1 LLISFSLFLIIGV
14 PIAFV
19 LGLTPLVALLYEGET
34 PLMLAAQRIFT
45 GMDNPVLMAI
55 PFFILAGNIMT
66 AGGLTRRLVTF
77 CKVLVGP
84 VRGGLAYINV
94 VISMIFAGITGAAVA
109 DTSAIGSILIPAM
122 EREGYDVEF
131 SSAVTATSSTI
142 GPVIP
147 PSIPFI
153 IYGVLGEVSI
163 AFLFLAGIIPGLLL
177 GLFQMG
183 IVAYYARNRNYPKG
197 SLPSAREALRAIFDA
212 ALVLMMPIIIL
223 GGILSGVFT
232 PTESACIAVFY
243 AFAISFF
250 VYRGMGLRDLPRI
263 IIDSGVTSALV
274 MLVIGTAS
282 IFSWVLASQEI
293 PQSICTAILKVTHN
307 RILIL
312 LFANDDPDRGGPAPF
327 RRHSRAQPGYRP
339 HDSPRGGMPIHRLCH
354 REDTARAD
362 LPGYPPFYLSV
373 HCSPRYRHLLA
384 VAHHVH
390 PEILR
395 LCASSPLSVS
405 QILKGETRSAIWFD
419 RVHSPVVFYS
429 APTRD
434 QMRIRHFTGLNEN

>member
-1 LLISFSLFLIIGV
+1 VLVLILLISFSLFLIIGV

-19 LGLTPLVALLYEGET
+19 LGLTPVVALLYAGET

-183 IVAYYARNRNYPKG
+183 IVAYYARKRNYPKG
-197 SLPSAREALRAIFDA
+197 SLPSAREALRAICDA
-212 ALVLMMPIIIL
+212 ALVLMMPVIIL

-250 VYRGMGLRDLPRI
+250 VYRGIALRELPRI
-263 IIDSGVTSALV
+263 IVDSGVTSALV

-282 IFSWVLASQEI
+282 IFSWVLASEEI
-293 PQSICTAILKVTHN
+293 PQSICATILNVTHN
-307 RILIL
+307 RVLIL
-312 LFANDDPDRGGPAPF
+312 LFVNIVLLIVGTFMETTASLIILIPVLLPLMTRIGVDPLHFGVILVLNLVIGLTTPPVGVCLFIACGIGKISLERI
-327 RRHSRAQPGYRP
+327 SRAILPFILASIAVLVIATYWQWLIMFIPKYFGY
-339 HDSPRGGMPIHRLCH
+339 MPSL
-354 REDTARAD
+354 
-362 LPGYPPFYLSV
+362 
-373 HCSPRYRHLLA
+373 
-384 VAHHVH
+384 
-390 PEILR
+390 
-395 LCASSPLSVS
+395 
-405 QILKGETRSAIWFD
+405 Q
-419 RVHSPVVFYS
+419 
-429 APTRD
+429 
-434 QMRIRHFTGLNEN
+434 

>member
-1 LLISFSLFLIIGV
+1 MLMVILLISFSVFLLIGV

-55 PFFILAGNIMT
+55 PFFILAGNIMS
-66 AGGLTRRLVTF
+66 AGGLTQRLVTF
-77 CKVLVGP
+77 SKVLMGP
-84 VRGGLAYINV
+84 VRGGLAHINV

-122 EREGYDVEF
+122 ERDGYDVEF

-142 GPVIP
+142 GPIIP

-163 AFLFLAGIIPGLLL
+163 ASLFLAGIVPGLLL
-177 GLFQMG
+177 GLSQMG
-183 IVAYYARNRNYPKG
+183 VVAYYARKRNYPKE
-197 SLPSAREALRAIFDA
+197 SLPTFREALKAIFDA

-243 AFAISFF
+243 AFSISFF
-250 VYRGMGLRDLPRI
+250 VYRDISLRDLPRI
-263 IIDSGVTSALV
+263 IVNTGATSALV

-282 IFSWVLASQEI
+282 IFSWLLASEEI
-293 PQSICTAILKVTHN
+293 PQYAGAAILKVTQN

-312 LFANDDPDRGGPAPF
+312 LFVNIILLIVGTFMETTASLIILTPVLLPLMIQIGVDPLHFGVILVLNLVIGLTTPPVGVCLFIACAIGKISLERI
-327 RRHSRAQPGYRP
+327 SRA
-339 HDSPRGGMPIHRLCH
+339 IF
-354 REDTARAD
+354 
-362 LPGYPPFYLSV
+362 PF
-373 HCSPRYRHLLA
+373 LLA
-384 VAHHVH
+384 SIAVLIITTYWESLIMYVPKLFGYVPLVH
-390 PEILR
+390 
-395 LCASSPLSVS
+395 
-405 QILKGETRSAIWFD
+405 
-419 RVHSPVVFYS
+419 
-429 APTRD
+429 
-434 QMRIRHFTGLNEN
+434 